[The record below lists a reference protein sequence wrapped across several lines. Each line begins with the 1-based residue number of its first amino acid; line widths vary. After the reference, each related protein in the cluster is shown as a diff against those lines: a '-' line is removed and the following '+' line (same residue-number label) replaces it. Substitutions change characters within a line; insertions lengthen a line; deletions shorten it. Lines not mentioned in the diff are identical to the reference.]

1 MSVPSYEHKTDWL
14 QESYQSMLSEIADLK
29 RVLQSLCQSGS
40 APAGYENIRYLSVLK
55 DTAADSVLLNRIC
68 ELFALSAFERRLILM
83 CLATELDP
91 EIARLYQQ
99 LNGKP
104 LPNMDVALRLG
115 DGHCGVL
122 APQAPLRLFQLLNI
136 ENDTPVL
143 LQRSLVLNE
152 WLLFYLTGT
161 PIIDSSVS
169 AVLERIDTER
179 SSLSDGTTQQVESLS
194 RILTSGR
201 VQQTALQL
209 QAGSFAETV
218 ECVAGLARIERCE
231 VFRFSLFHLP
241 ATTQEQEHM
250 LQLIERELIA
260 RQALC
265 LLDCQRLFEQQTH
278 ASERHVLSR
287 WLVRLIQDLPGACI
301 LCGTEKIQLTG
312 VTVYYHTVELPDRE
326 RQRQLWHGH
335 LYERLNL
342 KTHANINDPVDDA
355 IQSISTQYRFS
366 AEQVEMIAR
375 RVAMEV
381 HTEAETYSP
390 VSLPQKLWSH
400 SREQA
405 QQHLHGLAQIITP
418 RPLDWNDLI
427 LPEREKQNLQ
437 AIVAQAQQRHK
448 VYQQWQFAG
457 PGAYGLGICAL
468 FCGSSGTGK
477 TMAARVLAS
486 VLNVDLYHID
496 LSVVIDKYIGE
507 TEKKLDAIFRA
518 AENSGAVLLF
528 DEADALFGKRSQVQ
542 EAKDRY
548 ANMGVSFLLQRMEAY
563 AGISI
568 LTTNLRSAMDTAFTR
583 RLRFII
589 PFPFPTAVERK
600 QLWQSMLPAAA
611 PKQDID
617 YDKLARLSLA
627 GGSIRNIT
635 LHAAFVAAN
644 EEQAI
649 SMQHLLTAARQ
660 EYLKTEKALDES
672 LVQDW

>member
-1 MSVPSYEHKTDWL
+1 MSVHSYEQKTDWL
-14 QESYQSMLSEIADLK
+14 QESYQSMLGELADLK
-29 RVLQSLCQSGS
+29 HVLQSLCQSGS
-40 APAGYENIRYLSVLK
+40 VPVEKNIRHLSVPK
-55 DTAADSVLLNRIC
+55 DTVADSVLLNRIC

-83 CLATELDP
+83 CLAAELDP
-91 EIARLYQQ
+91 EIGRLYQE

-104 LPNMDVALRLG
+104 LPNMDLALRLG

-122 APQAPLRLFQLLNI
+122 APQAPLRFFQLLHI
-136 ENDTPVL
+136 DNDTPVL

-169 AVLERIDTER
+169 AFLEWIDTDR
-179 SSLSDGTTQQVESLS
+179 SVSFDQPLQVESLS
-194 RILTSGR
+194 RILISSR

-209 QAGSFAETV
+209 QAGSFAEAI
-218 ECVAGLARIERCE
+218 ESVASLARVERCD

-241 ATTQEQEHM
+241 TATQEQEHM

-278 ASERHVLSR
+278 VSDRHILSR
-287 WLVRLIQDLPGACI
+287 WLVRLIRDLPGACI
-301 LCGTEKIQLTG
+301 LYGTEKIQLIGT
-312 VTVYYHTVELPDRE
+312 TVYYHTVELPDEE
-326 RQRQLWHGH
+326 RQRQLWHSH
-335 LYERLNL
+335 LHERLNL
-342 KTHANINDPVDDA
+342 KTHTNVNDPVDDA
-355 IQSISTQYRFS
+355 IHSISTQYRFS
-366 AEQVEMIAR
+366 AEQVDMIAR

-381 HTEAETYSP
+381 HTEVETSSP

-418 RPLDWNDLI
+418 RPLDWNALI

-448 VYQQWQFAG
+448 VYQQWQFAT

-468 FCGSSGTGK
+468 FCGGSGTGK

-507 TEKKLDAIFRA
+507 TEKKLDTIFRA

-568 LTTNLRSAMDTAFTR
+568 LTTNLRSAMDPAFTR

-589 PFPFPTAVERK
+589 PFPFPTPVERK
-600 QLWQSMLPAAA
+600 QLWQSLLPAAA

-649 SMQHLLTAARQ
+649 SMQHLLTAVRQ
-660 EYLKTEKALDES
+660 EYLKAEKALDES